1 MKTDAD
7 IGYEATWG
15 TKVGKDCVSL
25 DSNLCRWLGKRLFFL
40 SLYTSTAPGDLVA
53 TLPGDTDEEY
63 FKAISDA
70 NLKWRS
76 DLRYFGE
83 ALTKYGNRHKVGNVS
98 TIEEDEMREKAQAA
112 LRWVAKNLGSLWD

>member
-15 TKVGKDCVSL
+15 TKVGKDCISL
-25 DSNLCRWLGKRLFFL
+25 DSKLARWLGKRLFFL
-40 SLYTSTAPGDLVA
+40 SLYTRSAPGDLVA
-53 TLPGDTDEEY
+53 TLVDDTDEEY

-70 NLKWRS
+70 NLAWRS
-76 DLRYFGE
+76 DLRHFGE
-83 ALTKYGNRHKVGNVS
+83 ALTKYGNRHKVSNISV
-98 TIEEDEMREKAQAA
+98 IEEQEMLEEAQAA